1 MQNSQSTAK
10 QNSLFDVRRLVF
22 TALMAALSFLLAQ
35 FLEFGIPIMPS
46 FIKFDFSDTPALLA
60 ALTMGPVSGVCV
72 CLIKNLIGCFTSSTA
87 CVGELSNFILGTAL
101 VLPAGIIA
109 HKSKKFS
116 RAVIGCLSGAFI
128 MALFGFVSNYFLI
141 YPLYGQVGWSTE
153 VIISLYQKINPN
165 VSTLAECLLI
175 FNVPFT
181 FVKGL
186 IAAIISVVLYKRLR
200 PIFNSMYKEK

>member
-10 QNSLFDVRRLVF
+10 QNSFFDVRRLVF

-46 FIKFDFSDTPALLA
+46 FIKFDFSDAPALLA

-72 CLIKNLIGCFTSSTA
+72 CLIKNVIGCFTSSTA

-116 RAVIGCLSGAFI
+116 RAVIGCLTGAVV

-153 VIISLYQKINPN
+153 VIIGLYQKINPN

-186 IAAIISVVLYKRLR
+186 IAAIISVALYKRLR
-200 PIFNSMYKEK
+200 PIFNSIYREK